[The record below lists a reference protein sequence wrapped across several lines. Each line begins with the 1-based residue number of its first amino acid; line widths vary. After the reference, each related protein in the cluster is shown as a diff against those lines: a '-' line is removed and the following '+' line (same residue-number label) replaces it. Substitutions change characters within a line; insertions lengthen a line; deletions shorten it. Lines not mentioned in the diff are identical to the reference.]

1 MRSREPMTREPISR
15 EWDAQGVRRLR
26 ERLGVTQAELAD
38 RIGTRQ
44 QTVSEWET
52 GHSSPRR
59 MSQRLL
65 RMVAEEAGVYDVHDA
80 DDGGTPPAADL
91 GDTTVLP
98 GGLDPGAHP

>member
-1 MRSREPMTREPISR
+1 MTRT
-15 EWDAQGVRRLR
+15 WDAEGVRRLR

-52 GHSSPRR
+52 RASSPRR

-65 RMVAEEAGVYDVHDA
+65 RMVAEEAGVYDA
-80 DDGGTPPAADL
+80 GTPSEEADAARQD
-91 GDTTVLP
+91 GAPQEGGPQRDEHDERDDRGTDT
-98 GGLDPGAHP
+98 